1 MGGTASR
8 VYGGRPVLDGV
19 EPSIV
24 RARVWGVARLGQV
37 ALRVRSGCPA
47 TTAPTASAGGGGDAV
62 RIARTMCS
70 AHAFLCLENRYL

>member
-24 RARVWGVARLGQV
+24 RARVWSCVARLGPV

-47 TTAPTASAGGGGDAV
+47 SDDRSYGLRRGGGRGSYCAYYV
-62 RIARTMCS
+62 
-70 AHAFLCLENRYL
+70 